1 MGSTMRAGKQAR
13 PSRQAGFGYLS
24 VLMLVLAVATGL
36 SAVAQPWSMQKQRD
50 DEAELLFIGTQFQR
64 ALASYYLSGTAPA
77 YPKTMDALLKDDRV
91 SFTRRHLRRLY
102 ADPITGGT
110 EWGIVKSPD
119 GGIMGVY
126 SLSERRPIKQDGF
139 DAELGDMAGKSSY
152 QDWKFVFMGVNP
164 RQ

>member
-1 MGSTMRAGKQAR
+1 MGWTMRGGKRRAA
-13 PSRQAGFGYLS
+13 PRQAGFGYLM
-24 VLMLVLAVATGL
+24 VLMLVMAVATGL
-36 SAVAQPWSMQKQRD
+36 TAVVQPWSMQKLRD
-50 DEAELLFIGTQFQR
+50 QEAELLFVGKQFQR

-126 SLSERRPIKQDGF
+126 SLSERKPIKQDGF
-139 DAELGDMAGKSSY
+139 ASELGDMSGKSSY
-152 QDWKFVFMGVNP
+152 QDWKFVFMGVN
-164 RQ
+164 

>member
-1 MGSTMRAGKQAR
+1 MGWTMRAGKQAR

-126 SLSERRPIKQDGF
+126 SLSERQPIKQDGF
-139 DAELGDMAGKSSY
+139 DVELGDMAGKSSY

>member
-1 MGSTMRAGKQAR
+1 MGWTMRGGKRRA
-13 PSRQAGFGYLS
+13 PSRQAGFGYLM
-24 VLMLVLAVATGL
+24 VLTLVMAVATGL
-36 SAVAQPWSMQKQRD
+36 TAVVQPWSMQKLRD
-50 DEAELLFIGTQFQR
+50 QEAELLFVGKQFQR
-64 ALASYYLSGTAPA
+64 ALASYYVSGTAPA

-126 SLSERRPIKQDGF
+126 SLSERKPIKQDGF
-139 DAELGDMAGKSSY
+139 DAELGDMSGKSSY
-152 QDWKFVFMGVNP
+152 QDWKFVFMGVN
-164 RQ
+164 